1 MYGWTQRSSPNRAS
15 CQLRNRT
22 SWLWIVCREV
32 GGGSPRRKRW
42 ARSCCG
48 ARLQSPAIA
57 LHLPPVRCVLWDMRS
72 AQRSVLF
79 FSSPDPSFEPRQ
91 DSAAGPG
98 GGWRSQR
105 ADSSAARTPRERH
118 SPAEQ
123 KARRGR
129 RRPTDRPPPPP
140 AVRERASVADR
151 WAMRCDAVRCDAMR
165 CAVERA
171 TRRHVPRALRNE
183 DARWGWMDGRQSA
196 SLARRRLRPRRIP
209 APGPAW

>member
-1 MYGWTQRSSPNRAS
+1 VDASDGVYGWTQRSSPNRAS

-98 GGWRSQR
+98 GGGGVSAQTRRPHAPHANAIRPPSR
-105 ADSSAARTPRERH
+105 RHAGGDAARPIALHPLLLFARER
-118 SPAEQ
+118 P
-123 KARRGR
+123 
-129 RRPTDRPPPPP
+129 
-140 AVRERASVADR
+140 
-151 WAMRCDAVRCDAMR
+151 
-165 CAVERA
+165 
-171 TRRHVPRALRNE
+171 
-183 DARWGWMDGRQSA
+183 
-196 SLARRRLRPRRIP
+196 
-209 APGPAW
+209 